1 MIVRAPRAGML
12 AFVALALAA
21 ATLPAAADTTVQA
34 EVASSVT
41 TAFAQLATVY
51 EKHHPGVKIAAKYL
65 GGQVIQGDVEADN
78 PIDVVVVGKSQTDK
92 LTDHIGPPVA
102 ILTNREVVLIPKGS
116 TKVKRLADLAN
127 PGIKVALGNTDSAV
141 GSLARGVL
149 KKAVLDPA
157 YGSDFAAKVRANT
170 TFEGT
175 SGAEV
180 VDAVATGK
188 VDAAIAFVS
197 DVDPA
202 KFTGVTIPPAI
213 NVDSIYYAFVP
224 KAAKNATLGADVAK
238 LLAGPQGLAI
248 LHSYR
253 FLPPPK

>member
-1 MIVRAPRAGML
+1 MSNAVARAA
-12 AFVALALAA
+12 AIASFALALAG
-21 ATLPAAADTTVQA
+21 TTSPALAGTIVQA

-41 TAFAQLATVY
+41 TAFAQLAKVY
-51 EKHHPGVKIAAKYL
+51 EQRHPDVTIVAKYL
-65 GGQVIQGDVEADN
+65 GGQIIQGDVEADN

-102 ILTNREVVLIPKGS
+102 ILANREVVLVPKGS
-116 TKVKRLADLAN
+116 TKVKSLADLAT

-149 KKAVLDPA
+149 KKANLDPA
-157 YGSDFAAKVRANT
+157 YGADFASKVRANT

-180 VDAVATGK
+180 VDAVASGK

-202 KFTGVTIPPAI
+202 KFTGVPIPPAV

-224 KAAKNATLGADVAK
+224 KAAKNAKPGSEIVH
-238 LLAGPQGLAI
+238 LLAGAQGLAI